1 MVGGTVGGGALFLS
15 GSTMTGAL
23 ARPQVPA
30 ACTPRVAA
38 AAQRG
43 PRAAT
48 LSPAFSPR
56 APAPARA
63 VRFADVA
70 SPPPPP
76 PPPRTPPPR
85 TPRGAR
91 TPGGA
96 RLWTESFGC
105 EAADGTFHTAVKPPA
120 GRGGRAADT
129 PPGTPRGARGATPG
143 GGASPAPLSHALALS
158 QPLYSRARALSTTLL
173 SLARALALPL
183 AFAFPPP
190 APTVPP
196 TLKPTV
202 GGKAIGMA
210 FLSLLP
216 APAPPSPAQDAA
228 RGPQAR
234 RRARAPRRSAG
245 AATRSRTRSSRS

>member
-183 AFAFPPP
+183 AFAFFVR
-190 APTVPP
+190 T
-196 TLKPTV
+196 
-202 GGKAIGMA
+202 
-210 FLSLLP
+210 FSLL
-216 APAPPSPAQDAA
+216 AVPAPPSPAQDAA

>member
-183 AFAFPPP
+183 AFAFPLPSSRP
-190 APTVPP
+190 CPS
-196 TLKPTV
+196 
-202 GGKAIGMA
+202 
-210 FLSLLP
+210 LSR
-216 APAPPSPAQDAA
+216 S
-228 RGPQAR
+228 R
-234 RRARAPRRSAG
+234 RRARPSGATPRARAASFRRRRDALAHALVEELNGRSPAQPRGGPVEAPRRA
-245 AATRSRTRSSRS
+245 R